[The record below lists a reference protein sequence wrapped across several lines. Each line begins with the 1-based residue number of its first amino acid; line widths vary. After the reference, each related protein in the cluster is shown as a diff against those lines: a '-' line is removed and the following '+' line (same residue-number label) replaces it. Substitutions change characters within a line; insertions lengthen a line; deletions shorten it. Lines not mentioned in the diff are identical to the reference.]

1 MRLAV
6 LRLCRVAARLTAA
19 LLLRAVHETPRWAPF
34 DWLRALLPYYSGT
47 VDLCSRDWMVISDAT
62 LSMHHLPPDTRVAWN
77 CLTGSVFVYRYVCS
91 SCSGRII
98 RGEAEA
104 NWWKGRLKGLGCVWF
119 GRRMV
124 ALHLGDG
131 HAVSVEAFLTRI
143 KFMRTR
149 KSVLKVL
156 DRPRVKGLLMP
167 M

>member
-1 MRLAV
+1 MLLTHV
-6 LRLCRVAARLTAA
+6 DSEQVPPWLEPCAAGLTAA

-47 VDLCSRDWMVISDAT
+47 VDLCSRDRMVISDAT

-77 CLTGSVFVYRYVCS
+77 RLTGSVLVYRYVCS

-104 NWWKGRLKGLGCVWF
+104 NWWKGRLKGSGCVWF

-124 ALHLGDG
+124 ALHSGDG
-131 HAVSVEAFLTRI
+131 HAVSVEAFFNSYQVYTN
-143 KFMRTR
+143 
-149 KSVLKVL
+149 SEV
-156 DRPRVKGLLMP
+156 GA
-167 M
+167 